1 MTHAANVFSGYVLAA
16 VATAAYVVWVIHRGR
31 TLGRHLGIGPA
42 AASPDPSRSHAESSQ

>member
-31 TLGRHLGIGPA
+31 TLGRHLGIGARGPVSDIA
-42 AASPDPSRSHAESSQ
+42 DESRPRD